1 MITDQRVLTV
11 TEATFDRA
19 VLQARLPVL
28 VDFWAGWCPPCKWLD
43 PVVEEIAAEQAGR
56 LLVAKVDADEN
67 PGLVR
72 RYGTL
77 SLPKPAGVC
86 RRGRTAPDRRSQAQ
100 GPAPHR
106 AGRVSPRASSVGPGA
121 RQPGRRLG
129 TGQRAAA
136 TSRAGSP
143 ARSKALSS
151 AIRGY
156 PEDQATRADRRRAGG
171 GGEGI

>member
-28 VDFWAGWCPPCKWLD
+28 VDFWAGWCPPCRWLD

-56 LLVAKVDADEN
+56 LLVARVDADEN

-77 SLPKPAGVC
+77 SLPSLLVFVGGGVE
-86 RRGRTAPDRRSQAQ
+86 RARIVGARPKGRLLTELDELLPRRS
-100 GPAPHR
+100 
-106 AGRVSPRASSVGPGA
+106 
-121 RQPGRRLG
+121 
-129 TGQRAAA
+129 
-136 TSRAGSP
+136 
-143 ARSKALSS
+143 
-151 AIRGY
+151 
-156 PEDQATRADRRRAGG
+156 
-171 GGEGI
+171 

>member
-1 MITDQRVLTV
+1 MITGQRVLTV
-11 TEATFDRA
+11 TEATFDRD

-77 SLPKPAGVC
+77 SLPSLLVGVE
-86 RRGRTAPDRRSQAQ
+86 
-100 GPAPHR
+100 R
-106 AGRVSPRASSVGPGA
+106 ARIVGA
-121 RQPGRRLG
+121 RPKGRLLTELAELLPRP
-129 TGQRAAA
+129 
-136 TSRAGSP
+136 S
-143 ARSKALSS
+143 
-151 AIRGY
+151 
-156 PEDQATRADRRRAGG
+156 
-171 GGEGI
+171 